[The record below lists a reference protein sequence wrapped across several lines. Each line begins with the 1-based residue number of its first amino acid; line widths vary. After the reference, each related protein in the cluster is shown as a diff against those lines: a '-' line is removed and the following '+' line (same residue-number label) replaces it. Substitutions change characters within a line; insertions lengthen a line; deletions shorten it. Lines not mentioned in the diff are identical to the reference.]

1 MLFTISGQ
9 VFGVARYNSNGF
21 LDSGFGSGGLTQQD
35 LGGLNFANAVAIT
48 TSGNIIAVGE
58 SMGTLTAQFPPEKF
72 AILELLSNG
81 FPNPL
86 FGTGGMVVSNFGRP
100 AGANSVAIQSDGNI
114 VVGGFAAASESNPVP
129 FQVALARYIGVGNVT
144 SPVFCLRDST
154 SPITLQL
161 TQAGDYSFKNC
172 TTGQT
177 LTGTGTVRIVNN
189 VLMLTDNR
197 PDRRI
202 SASFFL
208 NQLTGSATITLIPA
222 PGIFQTTRINDTVPN
237 ASCSCP

>member
-1 MLFTISGQ
+1 IDTGFGSGGFAPSPVFANDFLCKGLALQSDGKIVTAGLLFTISGQ

-21 LDSGFGSGGLTQQD
+21 LDSGFGSGCLTQHD

-114 VVGGFAAASESNPVP
+114 VVGG
-129 FQVALARYIGVGNVT
+129 
-144 SPVFCLRDST
+144 
-154 SPITLQL
+154 
-161 TQAGDYSFKNC
+161 
-172 TTGQT
+172 
-177 LTGTGTVRIVNN
+177 
-189 VLMLTDNR
+189 
-197 PDRRI
+197 
-202 SASFFL
+202 
-208 NQLTGSATITLIPA
+208 
-222 PGIFQTTRINDTVPN
+222 
-237 ASCSCP
+237 